1 MTATLKRKFLLASVA
16 VTGLFVLNA
25 MWLTHL
31 MVSDRSDLHAS
42 PIYPTYIAFRKLLFQ
57 PGTLG
62 MFGLAFSIW
71 LLLIYRKTRKQ
82 SLAESEKVTML
93 TILLAVV
100 YGFVLIACFR
110 L

>member
-1 MTATLKRKFLLASVA
+1 MTATLKRKFLLAFVA
-16 VTGLFVLNA
+16 VTGFFLLNA
-25 MWLTHL
+25 MWLAHL
-31 MVSDRSDLHAS
+31 MASDRSVLHAS
-42 PIYPTYIAFRKLLFQ
+42 PIYPTYIAFRNLFLQ

-82 SLAESEKVTML
+82 SLAESDKVILL

-100 YGFVLIACFR
+100 YGFVLMASFR

>member
-1 MTATLKRKFLLASVA
+1 MTATLKRKFLLASGA
-16 VTGLFVLNA
+16 MTGLFVLNA
-25 MWLTHL
+25 MWLAHL
-31 MVSDRSDLHAS
+31 MAPDRPDLHQS
-42 PIYPTYIAFRKLLFQ
+42 PIYPTYIAFRKLLLQ
-57 PGTLG
+57 PGTIA
-62 MFGLAFSIW
+62 MFGLAFGIW

-82 SLAESEKVTML
+82 PLAESQKVTVL